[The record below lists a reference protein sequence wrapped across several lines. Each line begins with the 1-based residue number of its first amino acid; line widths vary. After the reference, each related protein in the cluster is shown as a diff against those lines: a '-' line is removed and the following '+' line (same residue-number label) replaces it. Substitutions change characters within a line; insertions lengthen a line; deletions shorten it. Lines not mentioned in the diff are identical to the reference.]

1 MSDEEKLEGAAFNL
15 KQVGDASVPVILN
28 IIGN

>member
-1 MSDEEKLEGAAFNL
+1 MSNEEKLAEAAFNL
-15 KQVGDASVPVILN
+15 KQVEDTSVPVILN